1 MLCFAFMLYYIIWYH
16 IIEHQIRTGAIVLT
30 PVGHFQVPYTVI
42 VKLIGIVSIST
53 LISIVIVTVIVIVI
67 VKW

>member
-16 IIEHQIRTGAIVLT
+16 IIEHQIRTGPIVLT

-53 LISIVIVTVIVIVI
+53 LISIVIVTVIVII